1 MKRILIIGYA
11 TALLFAPFAR
21 AQEGTPA
28 PPPVEPQVPAEH
40 PGMSRSTPPSQAVV
54 PVPVPMAPPKPNGPV
69 QKSLVRITA
78 TAVDPDYKA
87 PWNAG
92 GLQRGVGA
100 GFVISG
106 NRIMTNAHVV
116 ANSRY
121 ITVERDGDPNKYP
134 AQVQFIAN
142 DCDLALITVPAKD
155 FFKNMVPLKFG
166 GIPALESTVSA
177 YGYPI
182 GGERMSVTTG
192 IVSRVDFQ
200 LYTHSSVDQHLAIQ
214 ISAQINPGNSGGP
227 VMQDGKVV
235 GVAFQGYSGDVAQG
249 VAYMIPTP
257 VINRFLKD
265 ISNGQY
271 DEYPD
276 LAITYAKLQNPAQR
290 KFLGL
295 KDDDRGVLV
304 GSVVAAGPSD
314 GILKSGDVLLS
325 IDGHPIASD
334 ANVELD
340 GERSQ
345 FEEVVEHKF
354 KGDSVKLDILR
365 DKQPMTVTI
374 KLFKPWPYSI
384 QGHSYDVRPR
394 YVLYGGLLFQPL
406 NLDMLEAYRTS
417 DLRLRHFFEYFILEQ
432 IYLDHPDVIVLS
444 NILPD
449 PINSYLAPYR
459 GGIVDEVNGKKIR
472 TLDELSEAFAQA
484 PERLVI
490 RMIGDGPP
498 LVLDRNKVEAARERI
513 KTRYNVLKEQNLEES
528 PRRAS
533 QPQRIKTKMRRHSFI
548 TFSIVLVAVSGALAK
563 KEPAIPTTAT
573 KPKQVALVRVNVT
586 GQGYDYFRPWQ
597 KKAPVFKARAR
608 SGFAERSRSCH
619 CRLGY
624 KPKLRRARARRVGRK
639 NGSQCPCNR
648 LRSEPGAARTG
659 GEKFPR
665 RHHAARNH
673 VRHSRWRPARGL
685 ATGTDRRVAGDRRS
699 GDNGANDALPDRCW
713 EFPHVPRQ
721 HSNAV
726 SREQLHGSAGQEQQ
740 ARRIAA
746 ALRFA
751 LTTARCYPGAGH
763 HAFLKGSRRSEL
775 SWFPIGRLL
784 IFSDAGSRAARVR
797 G

>member
-1 MKRILIIGYA
+1 MKRFLIA
-11 TALLFAPFAR
+11 TTIALLFSPVLP
-21 AQEGTPA
+21 AQESTPA
-28 PPPVEPQVPAEH
+28 GPPMEPQGPQAPQAPGPRRSSPPAQE
-40 PGMSRSTPPSQAVV
+40 VV
-54 PVPVPMAPPKPNGPV
+54 PVPVPIVPPKPNGPV

-78 TAVDPDYKA
+78 TSVEPDYRA

-121 ITVERDGDPNKYP
+121 VTVERDGDPNKYP
-134 AQVQFIAN
+134 ATVQFIAN
-142 DCDLALITVPAKD
+142 DCDLALITVSAPD
-155 FFKNMVPLKFG
+155 FFKNMIPLKFG
-166 GIPALESTVSA
+166 GIPTLESTVSS

-192 IVSRVDFQ
+192 IVSRIDFQ

-214 ISAQINPGNSGGP
+214 ISAQINPGNSG
-227 VMQDGKVV
+227 
-235 GVAFQGYSGDVAQG
+235 DVAQG

-257 VINRFLKD
+257 VMNRFLKD

-290 KFLGL
+290 KYLGL
-295 KDDDRGVLV
+295 VDDDRGVLV
-304 GSVVAAGPSD
+304 SSVVAAGPSD

-345 FEEVVEHKF
+345 FEEVVERKF

-365 DKQPMTVTI
+365 DKQPMAVTI

-384 QGHSYDVRPR
+384 QGHSYDTRPR
-394 YVLYGGLLFQPL
+394 YVLYGALLFQPL
-406 NLDMLEAYRTS
+406 SLDMLEAYRTS

-449 PINSYLAPYR
+449 PINSYLGPYK

-513 KTRYNVLKEQNLEES
+513 KTRYNVLKEQNLEDK
-528 PRRAS
+528 PAS
-533 QPQRIKTKMRRHSFI
+533 
-548 TFSIVLVAVSGALAK
+548 
-563 KEPAIPTTAT
+563 
-573 KPKQVALVRVNVT
+573 
-586 GQGYDYFRPWQ
+586 
-597 KKAPVFKARAR
+597 
-608 SGFAERSRSCH
+608 
-619 CRLGY
+619 
-624 KPKLRRARARRVGRK
+624 
-639 NGSQCPCNR
+639 
-648 LRSEPGAARTG
+648 
-659 GEKFPR
+659 
-665 RHHAARNH
+665 
-673 VRHSRWRPARGL
+673 
-685 ATGTDRRVAGDRRS
+685 
-699 GDNGANDALPDRCW
+699 
-713 EFPHVPRQ
+713 
-721 HSNAV
+721 
-726 SREQLHGSAGQEQQ
+726 
-740 ARRIAA
+740 RIAA
-746 ALRFA
+746 A
-751 LTTARCYPGAGH
+751 
-763 HAFLKGSRRSEL
+763 E
-775 SWFPIGRLL
+775 
-784 IFSDAGSRAARVR
+784 DQN
-797 G
+797 